1 MKMGCHVI
9 FSCRDLTSFLGVTE
23 HTDYTESRA
32 IPPKISRSFQFKKNF
47 ITREIRRKSRHFPSR
62 HTTTLKRRR
71 VSTGL
76 RCERIET
83 IIHFRK
89 NMMAQQS
96 FYY

>member
-1 MKMGCHVI
+1 MEKNHYQVQQSTDKYCSFFWTLSDENMKMGCHVI

-62 HTTTLKRRR
+62 HTT
-71 VSTGL
+71 
-76 RCERIET
+76 
-83 IIHFRK
+83 
-89 NMMAQQS
+89 S
-96 FYY
+96 FQRL